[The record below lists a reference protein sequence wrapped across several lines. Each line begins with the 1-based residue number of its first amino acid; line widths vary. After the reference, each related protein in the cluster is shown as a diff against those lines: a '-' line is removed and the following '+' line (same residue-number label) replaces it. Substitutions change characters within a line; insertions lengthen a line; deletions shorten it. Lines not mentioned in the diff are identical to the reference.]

1 MNFCKERI
9 FDCVTYFKED
19 LQLELRFNIL
29 DRYVDKFIVCEGG
42 EDHRGK
48 RKKINFK
55 LNKFSKFKNK
65 IIHIV
70 CDKFPKNFDTWERQA
85 FQREYIFEGIKEATE
100 EDFIIFSDPDE
111 IPNPEKLDNLKLY
124 KKYGIFLQKTFCY
137 KFNLFNKYETPWSG
151 SRVAK
156 KKDLKSFNWLRQNVL
171 IKNLKYSWFRFDK
184 EKSIQPIYEGGWH
197 FNNLMTPKDISLK
210 LKTFAHT
217 EYASKKFS
225 DIKIIKK
232 KITNSEDLFNLN
244 LKYKKIIFDNTF
256 PKYIIRNKNK
266 YSKWFL

>member
-1 MNFCKERI
+1 MNFCKERV

-70 CDKFPKNFDTWERQA
+70 CDKFPKNLDTWERQA

-111 IPNPEKLDNLKLY
+111 IPNPEKLDNLKLC

-244 LKYKKIIFDNTF
+244 LKYEKIIFDNTF

>member
-29 DRYVDKFIVCEGG
+29 DRYVDKFIICEGG
-42 EDHRGK
+42 EDHQGR

-55 LNKFSKFKNK
+55 LNRFSKFKNK
-65 IIHIV
+65 IIHVV
-70 CDKFPKNFDTWERQA
+70 CDKFPKNLNTWERQA

-137 KFNLFNKYETPWSG
+137 KFNLFNKYETPWAG

-171 IKNLKYSWFRFDK
+171 IKNLRYSWFRLDK
-184 EKSIQPIYEGGWH
+184 EKSIQPIYDGGWH
-197 FNNLMTPKDISLK
+197 FNNLMTPKDMSLK
-210 LKTFAHT
+210 LKTFAHR

-232 KITNSEDLFNLN
+232 K
-244 LKYKKIIFDNTF
+244 
-256 PKYIIRNKNK
+256 
-266 YSKWFL
+266 

>member
-1 MNFCKERI
+1 MNKS
-9 FDCVTYFKED
+9 V
-19 LQLELRFNIL
+19 
-29 DRYVDKFIVCEGG
+29 
-42 EDHRGK
+42 
-48 RKKINFK
+48 
-55 LNKFSKFKNK
+55 
-65 IIHIV
+65 
-70 CDKFPKNFDTWERQA
+70 
-85 FQREYIFEGIKEATE
+85 FEGIKEATE

-171 IKNLKYSWFRFDK
+171 TKNLKYSWFRFDK

-217 EYASKKFS
+217 EYASKKIS

-232 KITNSEDLFNLN
+232 KITNSEDHFNLN
-244 LKYKKIIFDNTF
+244 LKYEKIIFDNTF